1 MNKLKFLP
9 FLCLSVM
16 LFAFTSCE
24 NEGTVQEPSIEGIW
38 KCIEP
43 DEQDQIYIV
52 FNSDKTGIHIE
63 GVVGYKINVGHFL
76 YTYDSEKKVLTIT
89 SDDESYDVSVQK
101 LTSTQLVTRLGD
113 EEECLTFSRFNGT
126 INDLEKLF
134 GIDFTSCENEGTV
147 QEPSIEGIW
156 KGVDPTEEHQ
166 TYLVLNS
173 DKTGIQIEGVV
184 GYKINVG
191 HFLYTYDSEKK
202 VLTITS
208 DDESYDVSVQ
218 KLTSTQLVTILGDD
232 DCLTFSRFNGTIN
245 DLEELFG
252 IDL

>member
-1 MNKLKFLP
+1 
-9 FLCLSVM
+9 M

-24 NEGTVQEPSIEGIW
+24 KETTVQDPSIEGIW

-52 FNSDKTGIHIE
+52 F
-63 GVVGYKINVGHFL
+63 
-76 YTYDSEKKVLTIT
+76 
-89 SDDESYDVSVQK
+89 
-101 LTSTQLVTRLGD
+101 
-113 EEECLTFSRFNGT
+113 
-126 INDLEKLF
+126 
-134 GIDFTSCENEGTV
+134 
-147 QEPSIEGIW
+147 
-156 KGVDPTEEHQ
+156 
-166 TYLVLNS
+166 NS

-232 DCLTFSRFNGTIN
+232 DCLTFSRYNGTIN
-245 DLEELFG
+245 DLEELFD
-252 IDL
+252 IEL

>member
-24 NEGTVQEPSIEGIW
+24 NEGTTPELSIEGIW

-101 LTSTQLVTRLGD
+101 LTSTQLVT
-113 EEECLTFSRFNGT
+113 
-126 INDLEKLF
+126 
-134 GIDFTSCENEGTV
+134 
-147 QEPSIEGIW
+147 
-156 KGVDPTEEHQ
+156 
-166 TYLVLNS
+166 
-173 DKTGIQIEGVV
+173 
-184 GYKINVG
+184 
-191 HFLYTYDSEKK
+191 
-202 VLTITS
+202 
-208 DDESYDVSVQ
+208 
-218 KLTSTQLVTILGDD
+218 ILGDD
-232 DCLTFSRFNGTIN
+232 DCLTFSRYNGTIN
-245 DLEELFG
+245 DLEELFD
-252 IDL
+252 IEL

>member
-24 NEGTVQEPSIEGIW
+24 NEGTTPEPSIEGIW

-63 GVVGYKINVGHFL
+63 GAVGYKINV
-76 YTYDSEKKVLTIT
+76 D
-89 SDDESYDVSVQK
+89 
-101 LTSTQLVTRLGD
+101 
-113 EEECLTFSRFNGT
+113 
-126 INDLEKLF
+126 
-134 GIDFTSCENEGTV
+134 
-147 QEPSIEGIW
+147 
-156 KGVDPTEEHQ
+156 
-166 TYLVLNS
+166 
-173 DKTGIQIEGVV
+173 
-184 GYKINVG
+184 

-232 DCLTFSRFNGTIN
+232 DCLTFSRYNGTIN
-245 DLEELFG
+245 DLEELFDIDFTSCENEGTTPDPSIEG
-252 IDL
+252 IWKCIEPDEQDQIYIVFNSDKTGIHIEGAVGYKINVDHFLYTYDSEKKVLTITSDDESYDVSVQKLTSTQLVTILGDDDCLTFSRYNGTINDLEELFDIEL